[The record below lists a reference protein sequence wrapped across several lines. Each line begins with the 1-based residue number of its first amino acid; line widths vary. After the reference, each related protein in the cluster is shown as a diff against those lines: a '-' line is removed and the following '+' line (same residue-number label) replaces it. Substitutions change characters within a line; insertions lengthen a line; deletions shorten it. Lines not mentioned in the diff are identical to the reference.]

1 MSPTFAGTFILERGT
16 TQVRDPNHVRV
27 VVKALRLIETLAQSK
42 GSVRLGE
49 LATTLGQP
57 KTSVFRVLATL
68 KQQGYVQQAP
78 GTDAYQLTDRVALWS
93 RNQMEDS
100 LRRTARPYLG
110 RLLARFEQTVNL
122 AMFDAGQIH
131 YVEILEGLRSI
142 RAAPNEHAVA
152 PLHCTALGK
161 VILAFLSAAEA
172 RQRLESSAPLQKYT
186 PHTITSMR
194 VLNKELVRVR
204 KQAYALDNEETEEGA
219 RCVAAPIFGPKQKP
233 IGGISITGP
242 ISSLRGNTIQEVAQ
256 ALKQCT
262 HAISTQLGYLP

>member
-1 MSPTFAGTFILERGT
+1 M
-16 TQVRDPNHVRV
+16 RDPNHVRV
-27 VVKALRLIETLAQSK
+27 VVKTLRLIEALAQSK
-42 GSVRLGE
+42 TSVRLGE
-49 LATTLGQP
+49 LAVILGQP

-93 RNQMEDS
+93 RNKLDDS
-100 LRRTARPYLG
+100 LRQTARPYLG

-122 AMFDAGQIH
+122 AMFDAGQIR

-161 VILAFLSAAEA
+161 AVLAFLPPAEA
-172 RQRLESSAPLQKYT
+172 RERLEASAPLQKYT
-186 PHTITSMR
+186 SHTITSLR
-194 VLNKELVRVR
+194 VLSKELIRIR
-204 KQAYALDNEETEEGA
+204 KQGYALDNEETEEGA
-219 RCVAAPIFGPKQKP
+219 RCVAAPLFGPKEKP
-233 IGGISITGP
+233 IAGISITGP
-242 ISSLRGNTIQEVAQ
+242 LSSLRGNTIQEVAQ

-262 HAISTQLGYLP
+262 RGISTQLGYLP